1 MMPLSDFIWS
11 VQTHTNG
18 IKRKISGD
26 ACSQES
32 LEQQSKKCRVIS
44 PAGDFNVC
52 EMDDENHNEMSSQ
65 NFNSQRQNHRSES
78 ESQTILRLQGQ
89 QQLTCPSLLASQPDG
104 QGFLSQQPTGQEF
117 LSQQPTGQGFLSQP
131 SGQGFLTQQPSHQ
144 GLLLQQSSSSILPH
158 QSNPD
163 YLSQTGPCL
172 SLHDQQNNMIM
183 NINEELYSCTSLL
196 SEEEMACTFMESDFV
211 PNQQQYNARDNSVV
225 GDSTP
230 TIDRVKCYCRPSWEG
245 TFDMKP
251 YVSDYY

>member
-1 MMPLSDFIWS
+1 
-11 VQTHTNG
+11 
-18 IKRKISGD
+18 
-26 ACSQES
+26 
-32 LEQQSKKCRVIS
+32 
-44 PAGDFNVC
+44 
-52 EMDDENHNEMSSQ
+52 MS
-65 NFNSQRQNHRSES
+65 NHRSES

-104 QGFLSQQPTGQEF
+104 QGFLSQQPTGQ
-117 LSQQPTGQGFLSQP
+117 GFISQP
-131 SGQGFLTQQPSHQ
+131 SGQGFLTQPSGQDFLTQQPSHQ
-144 GLLLQQSSSSILPH
+144 GVLLQQSSSSLLPH

-163 YLSQTGPCL
+163 YLSQTGPCP

-183 NINEELYSCTSLL
+183 NINEEIYSCTSLL
-196 SEEEMACTFMESDFV
+196 SDEEMACTSMESDFV
-211 PNQQQYNARDNSVV
+211 PDQQQYNARDSSVV